1 VTLLVLLAGL
11 FGLAVGSF
19 LNVVIYR
26 VPAGE
31 SVVRPPS
38 HCRGCGAAVA
48 PRDNLPVLSWLL
60 LRGRARCC
68 GDPVSVRYPLVEAAT
83 GLAFAGVTGWVLGL
97 ADGDGWPLNA
107 GPSPVLGMT
116 SPGDWVALVGL
127 LYFAAVSI
135 ALAMIDIDTFRLPA
149 VIVWISWAV
158 GAVTLGGAALLSGQP
173 QAAVR
178 TVAGGLALWSLYRLL
193 HLIYPAGMGYGDV
206 RLAGL
211 IGGYLAFFSWQVLL
225 AGAFLGFLVG
235 GVVGVVLILVK
246 RSSLRA
252 HIPYGPYML
261 TGAWLGLLVGQP
273 VMSAYLRLTGL
284 T

>member
-1 VTLLVLLAGL
+1 MILLVLIAGLAGL
-11 FGLAVGSF
+11 VVGSF

-31 SVVRPPS
+31 SLVRPPS
-38 HCRGCGAAVA
+38 HCRCGAPVA
-48 PRDNLPVLSWLL
+48 ARDNVPVLGWLL

-68 GDPVSVRYPLVEAAT
+68 GELVSARYPLVEAAT
-83 GLAFAGVTGWVLGL
+83 GLAFAGVTGWVLHL
-97 ADGDGWPLNA
+97 AESTDWPLSTPG
-107 GPSPVLGMT
+107 GPVTGM
-116 SPGDWVALVGL
+116 SAPGSWVALLAL
-127 LYFAAVSI
+127 LHLAAVSI

-149 VIVWISWAV
+149 DIVHLSWVV
-158 GAVTLGGAALLSGQP
+158 GAVLLGGAALLSSRP
-173 QAAVR
+173 EVAVR
-178 TVAGGLALWSLYRLL
+178 TLLGGVALWLLYRLL
-193 HLIYPAGMGYGDV
+193 HAVYPAGMGYGDV

-211 IGGYLAFFSWQVLL
+211 IGGYLTWFSWQVLL

-235 GVVGVVLILVK
+235 GVVGIVLMVVKKSNLK
-246 RSSLRA
+246 A

-261 TGAWLGLLVGQP
+261 AGTWLGLLVGQP